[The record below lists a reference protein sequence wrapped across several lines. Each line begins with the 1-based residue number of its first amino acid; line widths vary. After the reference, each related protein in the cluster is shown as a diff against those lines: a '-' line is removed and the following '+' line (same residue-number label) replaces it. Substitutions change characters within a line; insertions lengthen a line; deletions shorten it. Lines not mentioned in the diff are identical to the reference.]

1 MKRRPFQQQQL
12 IYIYIYIYIN
22 IGAFV
27 KKYRDMKELLVQ
39 KSKKKNV
46 EKSFKILE
54 WFVKKSLESSNPFLV
69 SLYQISKL

>member
-1 MKRRPFQQQQL
+1 MESILIVKKFDYMKRRPFQQQQL
-12 IYIYIYIYIN
+12 MYIHIYIN

-54 WFVKKSLESSNPFLV
+54 
-69 SLYQISKL
+69 